1 MKSCFGGRFGRRRQQ
16 LQKLVQRVLV
26 VTVRRR
32 VRDLRSRVTINQAV
46 DTIRGVLRF
55 IEALEETPSLLA
67 NLALI
72 RLHHTITG
80 LGGIPAQ

>member
-26 VTVRRR
+26 VTGRGG
-32 VRDLRSRVTINQAV
+32 RDSGSRVTINQAV

-67 NLALI
+67 DLALI